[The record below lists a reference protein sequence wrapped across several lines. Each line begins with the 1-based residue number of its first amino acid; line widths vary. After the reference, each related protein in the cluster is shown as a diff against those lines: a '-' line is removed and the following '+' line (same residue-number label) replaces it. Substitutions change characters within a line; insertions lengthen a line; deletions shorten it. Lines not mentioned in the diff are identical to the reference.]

1 MLSIGKVGVAHAAYY
16 LSRAAAGV
24 VAVDAGGQ
32 ADYYAD
38 SGEQPGVWAA
48 AGAMGVVAG
57 EGVTA
62 EQLKAMLA
70 GCDPVTG
77 EPLGRKI
84 KPAGT
89 FVDRLGITRTR
100 KPVGAFDLTFSLPKS
115 VSAAWAL
122 ADEPVRR
129 EIEAA
134 WSLSVQS
141 VISYVQANSVSS
153 RSGAGGRNTEE
164 VPDGAAIARF
174 DHYTSRSGDPQL
186 HSHLLVANRA
196 LCGDGV
202 WRTLDGRRTYASA
215 KAASMVGGAVLRAE
229 MSRRLGWSW
238 DRIDDRLHAD
248 IAGSPE
254 ELIEAWSSR
263 RRDVAK
269 EAGQRVS
276 DFESRTGREPTAE
289 ERLEIW
295 NRAAVA
301 SRQSKKLLPLDGDP
315 HVRWRAE
322 AAELGIDAEQTVDGY
337 RTARRVERD
346 TYDRPEFVIDG
357 PRLGL
362 EGDMLDLLLAV
373 AEDSATSLSDVD
385 LDAVVYAAV
394 NAGPGCG
401 DIGRGGDEVVAATAK
416 ALRDRVEERLVRH
429 EGRWWSPGLVAAEQA
444 TAAWLG
450 SPVPVDSGAVERIDL
465 SGLGVD
471 QAESAA
477 GLIGTDR
484 AGSVLIGPAGAG
496 KTTTLAAIAAAVGH
510 DRVIAAAP
518 TAVAAG
524 TLGAALGTASST
536 VALINASGGPIP
548 EGGWVIVDEAGQ
560 LCTRDLA
567 ALCGKTAAAG
577 ARMVLVGDPAQ
588 QGSVSAGGMFDA
600 FAAAEVL
607 PVMTLNQLWRFDD
620 PAEAQA
626 TAAIHRGL
634 KEGLDYHRD
643 RDRITSGSH
652 ADAAV
657 AAAEWWERRRDR
669 ATIIS
674 VPTLELARHVNA
686 EIACRRADA
695 AETGEAVS
703 GTGDGAIR
711 IGDIVT
717 TRRNDRHRRANDGLP
732 VRNGDRWV
740 VTSATRGGDVVLEHL
755 ERGAEATITA
765 AYAAKHLDLGY
776 AITQTRAQSTT
787 VDASLTLIGA
797 STGRDQLY
805 VGLSRGRAE
814 NWLHIICDQPAAD
827 PETAPAH
834 TEPEQ
839 IIDAVFARRHGWA
852 TATDITNLA
861 MSADDA
867 KAHLAEIAAD
877 SRRALPAA
885 DGIDAAALVA
895 RRDLAGQRARADDI
909 DDHIADEI
917 DDWLAGLHEPDGE
930 SAALHDQEMMEA
942 EDRLLAHIDRLDA
955 AAALSE
961 AEPAGPALG
970 ERRPTLGAVRS
981 ARGLLDNDFR
991 FICRQALDQI
1001 ARHNQAAG
1009 AFDNPWL
1016 IEVWAMYQRAD
1027 TRSRHRLTPLVA
1039 AICDPPRLGR
1049 RRGLHRSAPVADVRT
1064 GPSR

>member
-1 MLSIGKVGVAHAAYY
+1 MVAGVLSIGKVGVAHAAYY

-560 LCTRDLA
+560 LLAPAIWLLCAAKPQPPVRGWCWWATRPSR
-567 ALCGKTAAAG
+567 
-577 ARMVLVGDPAQ
+577 AR
-588 QGSVSAGGMFDA
+588 
-600 FAAAEVL
+600 
-607 PVMTLNQLWRFDD
+607 
-620 PAEAQA
+620 
-626 TAAIHRGL
+626 
-634 KEGLDYHRD
+634 
-643 RDRITSGSH
+643 
-652 ADAAV
+652 
-657 AAAEWWERRRDR
+657 
-669 ATIIS
+669 
-674 VPTLELARHVNA
+674 
-686 EIACRRADA
+686 CRRAA
-695 AETGEAVS
+695 C
-703 GTGDGAIR
+703 
-711 IGDIVT
+711 
-717 TRRNDRHRRANDGLP
+717 
-732 VRNGDRWV
+732 
-740 VTSATRGGDVVLEHL
+740 
-755 ERGAEATITA
+755 
-765 AYAAKHLDLGY
+765 
-776 AITQTRAQSTT
+776 STP
-787 VDASLTLIGA
+787 S
-797 STGRDQLY
+797 
-805 VGLSRGRAE
+805 
-814 NWLHIICDQPAAD
+814 P
-827 PETAPAH
+827 
-834 TEPEQ
+834 
-839 IIDAVFARRHGWA
+839 
-852 TATDITNLA
+852 
-861 MSADDA
+861 
-867 KAHLAEIAAD
+867 
-877 SRRALPAA
+877 
-885 DGIDAAALVA
+885 
-895 RRDLAGQRARADDI
+895 
-909 DDHIADEI
+909 
-917 DDWLAGLHEPDGE
+917 
-930 SAALHDQEMMEA
+930 
-942 EDRLLAHIDRLDA
+942 
-955 AAALSE
+955 
-961 AEPAGPALG
+961 
-970 ERRPTLGAVRS
+970 RPRC
-981 ARGLLDNDFR
+981 
-991 FICRQALDQI
+991 CR
-1001 ARHNQAAG
+1001 
-1009 AFDNPWL
+1009 
-1016 IEVWAMYQRAD
+1016 
-1027 TRSRHRLTPLVA
+1027 
-1039 AICDPPRLGR
+1039 
-1049 RRGLHRSAPVADVRT
+1049 
-1064 GPSR
+1064 